1 MYVMLNLRSIILLFS
16 LLSIY
21 VVPKGYPMKNITR
34 LEIPKW
40 GLSMEEGT
48 VTNWLIKEGDT
59 FSEGQEIVEIETS
72 KISNVLEA
80 PFSGRLDTIIAN
92 SGETLPVGALIGL
105 CADDDLTD
113 EDVKAFLVEQSEG
126 VPETADV
133 AEPLEA
139 AEEQPTPEIVEVAVP
154 DNADGGDVSAN
165 ETAGIQSGYIRA
177 TRHALRLAQQYGVD
191 LTKVK
196 GTSRH
201 GRVSQSDVEQYLQ
214 DVMGVAVPA
223 KQILQTSIPV
233 SKTAKLAKSSV
244 TASAGVH
251 PEPLTSMR
259 KAIAKRLQTSS
270 QEAPHYTVQMECHLD
285 HMLEIRERINK
296 RSQDIKISINDF
308 IIRACAQALVE
319 HPECNIQFDGENIY
333 QFDRVD
339 VCVAVALPNGLIT
352 PKIPSVEKKSL
363 SEIAA
368 EMADLA
374 SRAKSGRLMPD
385 EFTGGTF
392 TISNLGMYGVSG
404 FDAIINPPQVCIL
417 AVGGLEKKYREING
431 KPKFVQVMTLTLS
444 SDHRVIDGAVA
455 AQFLSSIKTFLE
467 TPYSLVL

>member
-1 MYVMLNLRSIILLFS
+1 M
-16 LLSIY
+16 
-21 VVPKGYPMKNITR
+21 
-34 LEIPKW
+34 
-40 GLSMEEGT
+40 
-48 VTNWLIKEGDT
+48 
-59 FSEGQEIVEIETS
+59 
-72 KISNVLEA
+72 
-80 PFSGRLDTIIAN
+80 
-92 SGETLPVGALIGL
+92 
-105 CADDDLTD
+105 
-113 EDVKAFLVEQSEG
+113 
-126 VPETADV
+126 
-133 AEPLEA
+133 
-139 AEEQPTPEIVEVAVP
+139 
-154 DNADGGDVSAN
+154 
-165 ETAGIQSGYIRA
+165 
-177 TRHALRLAQQYGVD
+177 
-191 LTKVK
+191 
-196 GTSRH
+196 
-201 GRVSQSDVEQYLQ
+201 
-214 DVMGVAVPA
+214 
-223 KQILQTSIPV
+223 
-233 SKTAKLAKSSV
+233 
-244 TASAGVH
+244 
-251 PEPLTSMR
+251 
-259 KAIAKRLQTSS
+259 
-270 QEAPHYTVQMECHLD
+270 
-285 HMLEIRERINK
+285 
-296 RSQDIKISINDF
+296 
-308 IIRACAQALVE
+308 E

-467 TPYSLVL
+467 TPYSLVLSATE